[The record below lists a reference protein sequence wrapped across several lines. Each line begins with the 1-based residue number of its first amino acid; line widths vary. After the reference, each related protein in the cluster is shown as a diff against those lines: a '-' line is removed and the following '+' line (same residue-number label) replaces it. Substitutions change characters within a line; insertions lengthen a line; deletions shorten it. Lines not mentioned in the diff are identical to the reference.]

1 MWVGEQF
8 YTMASFIDEA
18 NRMGISKRIH
28 AFPDELE
35 IGDRIYLAYKKCFRT
50 EIPPEEQRKGRGRKK
65 TEVWEPGIF
74 YAFTVTALHKVMNH
88 QKAINPEEVAKLIT
102 NGVTPVVEFDN
113 PEDVKKIHDVVN
125 SDTFKRDVLEHLDM
139 DTVQMTIVGDEDDGN
154 ESDWCEWQ

>member
-1 MWVGEQF
+1 
-8 YTMASFIDEA
+8 
-18 NRMGISKRIH
+18 
-28 AFPDELE
+28 
-35 IGDRIYLAYKKCFRT
+35 
-50 EIPPEEQRKGRGRKK
+50 
-65 TEVWEPGIF
+65 
-74 YAFTVTALHKVMNH
+74 MNH